1 MAVFTI
7 HAAPVG
13 KARPRVTTH
22 GTYTPKKTRDYE
34 QLVRLEYAKQCGEY
48 FGEKALIVDIIA
60 NYPIPKSKPKTIR
73 QEMQPGKIRPTSKPD
88 CDNIAK
94 AVLDALNGIAYHDDS
109 QVVCLCVGKWYS
121 EMPCVIVSIKE
132 AIQ

>member
-1 MAVFTI
+1 MATFTI
-7 HAAPVG
+7 PSAPVG
-13 KARPRVTTH
+13 KARPRVTSH

-48 FGEKALIVDIIA
+48 FGDKALIVDIIA
-60 NYPIPKSKPKTIR
+60 NIPVPKSKPKTIR
-73 QEMQPGKIRPTSKPD
+73 IEMQAGRIRPTSKPD

-109 QVVCLCVGKWYS
+109 QVVCLTVAKWYS
-121 EMPCVIVSIKE
+121 NEPWVTVRIKE
-132 AIQ
+132 AIP